1 MIRYKITGIARRK
14 PVTIMVEL
22 PHDSTEDSDWKAT
35 AAAATVLHRYRETG
49 SDFKWH
55 RKAEIV
61 PAFDTKYFRRAM
73 KLKDSSVRVP
83 SDDRRFVVFL
93 EAEQLL
99 HFNGWLV
106 AMFAPWWIFFRIGDA
121 IQGTCLE
128 NWIGLPHVLI
138 VLGNS
143 AFWFFYLLP
152 RTPRNDIH
160 V

>member
-1 MIRYKITGIARRK
+1 MIRYKVTGIARRK

-73 KLKDSSVRVP
+73 KPRGFSVFATRSEISREEGKRVP
-83 SDDRRFVVFL
+83 SQFRC
-93 EAEQLL
+93 QL
-99 HFNGWLV
+99 
-106 AMFAPWWIFFRIGDA
+106 
-121 IQGTCLE
+121 
-128 NWIGLPHVLI
+128 
-138 VLGNS
+138 
-143 AFWFFYLLP
+143 
-152 RTPRNDIH
+152 
-160 V
+160 